1 MTADEWQKQFEELWK
16 QVFDPNVPNV
26 KIHFT
31 NFGRRQILVEN
42 TGPVEL
48 KPEIKDENGHIIY
61 ETEYHKDNEWGF
73 KDYVPYRK
81 ESHEVWR
88 KTEKGLWDL
97 YTPMYKIDCDDGKQY
112 TIYQEAPKEFL
123 TGETN
128 E

>member
-16 QVFDPNVPNV
+16 QAFDPENSNV

-61 ETEYHKDNEWGF
+61 ETDYLKDNVWGF
-73 KDYVPYRK
+73 KNYVPYRK
-81 ESHEVWR
+81 ESYLVLR
-88 KTEKGLWDL
+88 KTEKDLWDL
-97 YTPMYKIDCDDGKQY
+97 YTPMYKIDGDDGKQY

-123 TGETN
+123 TGDK
-128 E
+128 